1 MNESPWDIVREAV
14 LIAAD
19 ITIEDIQKNL
29 VVWKRVLKDLNKRVD
44 SRIEDIRDQE
54 KPSDKE
60 IYNACLSEEFIEALQ
75 AEDKEVI
82 DKKKECY
89 MTKTGFLVKLFKYP
103 DNSWKQDFYPKTKD
117 YLAVL
122 ASYIGWQELEDDR
135 IVNYRKRKELGADK
149 EHPLSKFQI
158 ENEEILDRQKGQSR
172 ENFNISKFIKTYPE
186 IERRSLS
193 GFVGRK
199 FVFDKINN
207 FVGLNDR
214 GYFRI
219 IGDPG
224 IGKTTLATKY
234 AKDNNCFLH
243 IVNAGKDGTGTAKK
257 FLQNICAQI
266 VIQRGLLE
274 FENLPDDI
282 DKDSSFIEKV
292 LRSASENIK
301 NDGKI
306 IIVVDGLDEVVDLTF
321 YRNKNILLLPRF
333 LPPNIYFILT
343 MRKIEDQIQLP
354 NEEKNGRFEI
364 SNESKEN
371 LADTEE
377 YIRNEIEQEGIQ
389 RYLHEQAVE
398 KEELIETLIEKSDG
412 NFMYLKYVI
421 PEIAMGDYKDAT
433 LSTLPRG
440 LEGYYRDHWNRMM
453 AVPEEVKNI
462 KLKTIYVLS
471 EMNNPVSTTFLS
483 DIVKSNIEGVEAV
496 QIQKILNEWMQF
508 LHIRKGQE
516 GEQKYSFY
524 HKSFLDFLR
533 SNEMIKAAGFDLA
546 DVNEIIADYMTKGLF
561 E

>member
-1 MNESPWDIVREAV
+1 MDKKDKIRFGQYIRTQLRESDI
-14 LIAAD
+14 LIKLFNTNQPTA
-19 ITIEDIQKNL
+19 TDIQKQLDKRQKLGTLPKAEIADAKTVSNL
-29 VVWKRVLKDLNKRVD
+29 LREKTETSLEYVLNFTASFFGVKPCDIDVFNTLWRNGEISEKDLYYQESIIDLQKKED
-44 SRIEDIRDQE
+44 SR
-54 KPSDKE
+54 
-60 IYNACLSEEFIEALQ
+60 
-75 AEDKEVI
+75 
-82 DKKKECY
+82 
-89 MTKTGFLVKLFKYP
+89 
-103 DNSWKQDFYPKTKD
+103 
-117 YLAVL
+117 
-122 ASYIGWQELEDDR
+122 
-135 IVNYRKRKELGADK
+135 
-149 EHPLSKFQI
+149 
-158 ENEEILDRQKGQSR
+158 
-172 ENFNISKFIKTYPE
+172 ISKFIETHSE
-186 IERRSLS
+186 IERRCLS
-193 GFVGRK
+193 GFVGRQ
-199 FVFDKINN
+199 FVFDKIND
-207 FVGLNDR
+207 FIGSNDR

-234 AKDNNCFLH
+234 AKDNNCILH
-243 IVNAGKDGTGTAKK
+243 IINAGKDGTGTAKR
-257 FLQNICAQI
+257 FLQNVCAQI
-266 VIQRGLLE
+266 ILKRNLID
-274 FENLPDDI
+274 FEDI
-282 DKDSSFIEKV
+282 PNDIEKDSSFIDRV
-292 LRSASENIK
+292 LQSASENIK
-301 NDGKI
+301 KDEKI
-306 IIVVDGLDEVVDLTF
+306 IIVVDGLDEVIDLTF
-321 YRNKNILLLPRF
+321 YRNRNILFLPRF

-354 NEEKNGRFEI
+354 NEELNGRFEI

-389 RYLHEQAVE
+389 RYLHKQAMG
-398 KEELIETLIEKSDG
+398 KEEFIETLIGKSDG

-421 PEIAMGDYKDAT
+421 PEIASGNYKDAT
-433 LSTLPRG
+433 LSTLPQG
-440 LEGYYRDHWNRMM
+440 LDGYYRDHWNRMM

-533 SNEMIKAAGFDLA
+533 SNEMIKAAGFDLS